1 MRFWKSEPLITIL
14 AATALLRILVIVLGW
29 QGLSDDPDAYDRIAQ
44 AMARTGTLGVAAED
58 GSVVPTA
65 FRPPLYPTLL
75 AIIRSV
81 MITVDDEFLDPAS
94 PRGQIVLR
102 QVVAVL
108 HLLLGLL
115 TVAATYFTAR
125 RWLTAPTMRTPP
137 NADAAE
143 APAVSDGSP
152 GPRADRAAVT
162 AAALAATFVAID
174 PILLQSSVRLMTE
187 TLATALA
194 AVALSLWPRLTDSL
208 AATARHPHQAGRTP
222 QLAFQALWLGVVLG
236 LAYLCRPTFIVW
248 SFLLIAYLIGWSV
261 ATRWRSIPA
270 TPSPAQILATAGVL
284 ALVGGTFLGGWTWRN
299 LRQFGHPIWATSHGG
314 YTLLLGN
321 NPPFFDYVRSGP
333 IGVAWDPSEFFRAWR
348 KRELADPRQQPFW
361 TDGPDSAAAIAAN
374 PNWADEQPPP
384 YDEVAQDRLAYE
396 TAKAAIRADF
406 SGFLKSCVWRWTR
419 LLGPMPQQPTPQAP
433 TSPTSAPDTVTAAA
447 PPVTPTGRLPS
458 AAIAAVTIYYS
469 GFTLLVLAG
478 IWRVGRRLLTPRYAA
493 AIALLLSLFAVHTF
507 YWSNLRM
514 RAPAVPALAIFAAIG
529 LSRNRLPDEAAPS
542 GSTNTSNT
550 PDTAN

>member
-1 MRFWKSEPLITIL
+1 LRFWKSEPLFAIL

-29 QGLSDDPDAYDRIAQ
+29 QGLRDDPDAYDRIAQ

-75 AIIRSV
+75 AIIRSM
-81 MITVDDEFLDPAS
+81 MITVDDEFLDPTS

-102 QVVAVL
+102 QVVAAL

-125 RWLTAPTMRTPP
+125 RWLTAPTARTPL
-137 NADAAE
+137 AGASD
-143 APAVSDGSP
+143 APAVSDGRP
-152 GPRADRAAVT
+152 ANRAAVA

-174 PILLQSSVRLMTE
+174 PILLQSSIRLMTE

-208 AATARHPHQAGRTP
+208 AVPTVNPQRTGRTR

-248 SFLLIAYLIGWSV
+248 SFLLIAYLIGWA
-261 ATRWRSIPA
+261 ATTRRRSQEA
-270 TPSPAQILATAGVL
+270 TPSPARILAAAGVL
-284 ALVGGTFLGGWTWRN
+284 ALVGGTFLGGWTLRN

-321 NPPFFDYVRSGP
+321 NPPFFDYIRGGP
-333 IGVAWDPSEFFRAWR
+333 IGVAWDPSEFFQAWR
-348 KRELADPRQQPFW
+348 RRELADPRQRPFW
-361 TDGPDSAAAIAAN
+361 TDGPGSAAAIAAN
-374 PNWADEQPPP
+374 PRWAEEQPPP

-396 TAKAAIRADF
+396 TAKAAIHADLP
-406 SGFLKSCVWRWTR
+406 GFLKACVWRWTR
-419 LLGPMPQQPTPQAP
+419 LLGPMPQQPTPQVP
-433 TSPTSAPDTVTAAA
+433 TSPTTANAVTAPVA
-447 PPVTPTGRLPS
+447 PSTSTGSLPTP
-458 AAIAAVTIYYS
+458 AIAVVTIYYS

-478 IWRVGRRLLTPRYAA
+478 IWRIGRRLFTPRYAA
-493 AIALLLSLFAVHTF
+493 AIALLLSLFAVHTI

-529 LSRNRLPDEAAPS
+529 LCRSRLPDETNAS
-542 GSTNTSNT
+542 GSAVKLSS
-550 PDTAN
+550 PDKAS

>member
-1 MRFWKSEPLITIL
+1 MRFWKSEPLVAIL

-29 QGLSDDPDAYDRIAQ
+29 QGLRDDPDAYDRIAQ

-65 FRPPLYPTLL
+65 FRPPLYPALL

-81 MITVDDEFLDPAS
+81 MITVDDDFLDPAS
-94 PRGQIVLR
+94 ERGQIVLR
-102 QVVAVL
+102 QAVAGL

-125 RWLTAPTMRTPP
+125 RWLTTPP
-137 NADAAE
+137 RTLLAGASD
-143 APAVSDGSP
+143 APAASA
-152 GPRADRAAVT
+152 GPRAMRAAVA

-208 AATARHPHQAGRTP
+208 AAPTGNSQRAGRIR

-248 SFLLIAYLIGWSV
+248 SFLLIAYLIGWAV
-261 ATRWRSIPA
+261 TARWRFQEA
-270 TPSPAQILATAGVL
+270 TPSPARILAAAGVL
-284 ALVGGTFLGGWTWRN
+284 ALVAGTFLGGWTYRN
-299 LRQFGHPIWATSHGG
+299 LRQLGHPIWATSHGG

-321 NPPFFDYVRSGP
+321 NPLFFDYVRGGP

-348 KRELADPRQQPFW
+348 QRELADPRQRPFW

-374 PNWADEQPPP
+374 PRWAEEQPSP

-396 TAKAAIRADF
+396 TAKAAILADF

-433 TSPTSAPDTVTAAA
+433 PPQSPVTTPNTVPAAA
-447 PPVTPTGRLPS
+447 PPGTPTGRLPS
-458 AAIAAVTIYYS
+458 AAIATVTIYYS

-478 IWRVGRRLLTPRYAA
+478 IWRIGRRLLTPRYAA
-493 AIALLLSLFAVHTF
+493 AVALLLSLFAVHTF

-529 LSRNRLPDEAAPS
+529 LCRSRLPDETAPS
-542 GSTNTSNT
+542 SSTDKSNS
-550 PDTAN
+550 PDTAI

>member
-1 MRFWKSEPLITIL
+1 MRFWKSEPLFAIL

-29 QGLSDDPDAYDRIAQ
+29 QGLRDDPDAYDRIAQ

-75 AIIRSV
+75 AIIRSM
-81 MITVDDEFLDPAS
+81 MITVDDEFLDPTS

-102 QVVAVL
+102 QVVAAL

-125 RWLTAPTMRTPP
+125 RWLTAPTARTPL
-137 NADAAE
+137 AGASD
-143 APAVSDGSP
+143 APAVSDGRP
-152 GPRADRAAVT
+152 ANRAAVA

-174 PILLQSSVRLMTE
+174 PILLQSSIRLMTE

-208 AATARHPHQAGRTP
+208 AVPTVNPQRTGRTR

-248 SFLLIAYLIGWSV
+248 SFLLIAYLIGWA
-261 ATRWRSIPA
+261 ATTRRRSQEA
-270 TPSPAQILATAGVL
+270 TPSPARILAAAGVL
-284 ALVGGTFLGGWTWRN
+284 ALVGGTFLGGWTLRN

-321 NPPFFDYVRSGP
+321 NPPFFDYIRGGP
-333 IGVAWDPSEFFRAWR
+333 IGVAWDPSEFFQAWR
-348 KRELADPRQQPFW
+348 RRELADPRQRPFW
-361 TDGPDSAAAIAAN
+361 TDGPGSAAAIAAN
-374 PNWADEQPPP
+374 PRWAEEQPPP

-396 TAKAAIRADF
+396 TAKAAIHADLP
-406 SGFLKSCVWRWTR
+406 GFLKACVWRWTR
-419 LLGPMPQQPTPQAP
+419 LLGPMPQQPTPQVP
-433 TSPTSAPDTVTAAA
+433 TSPTTANAVTAPVA
-447 PPVTPTGRLPS
+447 PSTSTGSLPTP
-458 AAIAAVTIYYS
+458 AIAVVTIYYS

-478 IWRVGRRLLTPRYAA
+478 IWRIGRRLFTPRYAA
-493 AIALLLSLFAVHTF
+493 AIALLLSLFAVHTI

-529 LSRNRLPDEAAPS
+529 LCRSRLPDETNAS
-542 GSTNTSNT
+542 GSAVKLSS
-550 PDTAN
+550 PDKAS

>member
-1 MRFWKSEPLITIL
+1 MAIL

-29 QGLSDDPDAYDRIAQ
+29 QGLRDDPDAYDRIAQ

-65 FRPPLYPTLL
+65 FRPPLYPALL
-75 AIIRSV
+75 AIIRSL

-94 PRGQIVLR
+94 DRGQIVLR
-102 QVVAVL
+102 QAVAVL

-125 RWLTAPTMRTPP
+125 RWLTTPTARTPLD
-137 NADAAE
+137 AD
-143 APAVSDGSP
+143 VSDDSTASD
-152 GPRADRAAVT
+152 GPRAQRAAVAT
-162 AAALAATFVAID
+162 AALAATFVAID

-208 AATARHPHQAGRTP
+208 AATAENPQRARRT
-222 QLAFQALWLGVVLG
+222 QQFAFQALWLGVVLG

-248 SFLLIAYLIGWSV
+248 SFLLIAYLIGW
-261 ATRWRSIPA
+261 ALTTRWRSQEA
-270 TPSPAQILATAGVL
+270 TLSPARILAAAGVL

-299 LRQFGHPIWATSHGG
+299 LRQFEHPIWATSHGG

-321 NPPFFDYVRSGP
+321 NPPFFDYVRGGP

-348 KRELADPRQQPFW
+348 RRELADPRQRPFW

-374 PNWADEQPPP
+374 PRWDEEQPPP
-384 YDEVAQDRLAYE
+384 NDEVAQDRLAYE

-433 TSPTSAPDTVTAAA
+433 APQAPATTPDSVPAAA
-447 PPVTPTGRLPS
+447 PPGTPTGRLPS
-458 AAIAAVTIYYS
+458 TAIAAVTIYYS

-478 IWRVGRRLLTPRYAA
+478 IWRIGRRLLTPRYAA

-529 LSRNRLPDEAAPS
+529 LCRSRLPDETAPS
-542 GSTNTSNT
+542 SSMDKSNS
-550 PDTAN
+550 PDTAI

>member
-1 MRFWKSEPLITIL
+1 MRFWKSEPLFAIL

-29 QGLSDDPDAYDRIAQ
+29 QGLRDDPDAYDRIAQ

-81 MITVDDEFLDPAS
+81 MIAVDDEFLDPAS

-102 QVVAVL
+102 QVVAAL

-125 RWLTAPTMRTPP
+125 RWLTAPTARTPL
-137 NADAAE
+137 AGASD
-143 APAVSDGSP
+143 APAVSDG
-152 GPRADRAAVT
+152 PRAQPAAVA

-208 AATARHPHQAGRTP
+208 EVPTANPQRTGRTR

-248 SFLLIAYLIGWSV
+248 SFLLVAYLIGWA
-261 ATRWRSIPA
+261 ATTRRRCQEA
-270 TPSPAQILATAGVL
+270 TPSPARILAAAGVL
-284 ALVGGTFLGGWTWRN
+284 ALVGGTFLGGWTLRN

-321 NPPFFDYVRSGP
+321 NPPFFDYIRGGP
-333 IGVAWDPSEFFRAWR
+333 IGVAWDPSEFFQAWR
-348 KRELADPRQQPFW
+348 RRELADPRQRPFW

-374 PNWADEQPPP
+374 PRWAEEQPPP

-396 TAKAAIRADF
+396 TAKAAIRADLP
-406 SGFLKSCVWRWTR
+406 GFLKACVWRWTR
-419 LLGPMPQQPTPQAP
+419 LLGPMPQQPTPQVP
-433 TSPTSAPDTVTAAA
+433 TSPTTANAVTAPVA
-447 PPVTPTGRLPS
+447 PSTSTGSLPTP
-458 AAIAAVTIYYS
+458 AIAVVTIYYS

-478 IWRVGRRLLTPRYAA
+478 IWRIGRRLFTPRYAA
-493 AIALLLSLFAVHTF
+493 AIALLLSLFAVHTI

-529 LSRNRLPDEAAPS
+529 LCRSRLPDETNAS
-542 GSTNTSNT
+542 GSAVKLSS
-550 PDTAN
+550 PDKAS

>member
-1 MRFWKSEPLITIL
+1 MRFWKSEPLFAIL

-29 QGLSDDPDAYDRIAQ
+29 QGLRDDPDAYDRIAQ

-75 AIIRSV
+75 AIIRSM
-81 MITVDDEFLDPAS
+81 MITVDDEFLDPTS

-102 QVVAVL
+102 QVVAAL

-125 RWLTAPTMRTPP
+125 RWLTAPTARTPL
-137 NADAAE
+137 AGASD
-143 APAVSDGSP
+143 APAVSAGR
-152 GPRADRAAVT
+152 RAQPAAVA

-174 PILLQSSVRLMTE
+174 PILLQSSIRLMTE

-208 AATARHPHQAGRTP
+208 AVPTVNPQRTGRTR

-248 SFLLIAYLIGWSV
+248 SFLLIAYLIGWA
-261 ATRWRSIPA
+261 ATTRRRSQEA
-270 TPSPAQILATAGVL
+270 TPSPARILAAAGVL
-284 ALVGGTFLGGWTWRN
+284 ALVGGTFLGGWTLRN

-321 NPPFFDYVRSGP
+321 NPPFFDYIRGGP
-333 IGVAWDPSEFFRAWR
+333 IGVAWDPSEFFQAWR
-348 KRELADPRQQPFW
+348 RRELADPRQRPFW
-361 TDGPDSAAAIAAN
+361 TDGPGSAAAIAAN
-374 PNWADEQPPP
+374 PRWAEEQPPP

-396 TAKAAIRADF
+396 TAKAAIHADLP
-406 SGFLKSCVWRWTR
+406 GFLKACVWRWTR
-419 LLGPMPQQPTPQAP
+419 LLGPMPQQPTPQVP
-433 TSPTSAPDTVTAAA
+433 TSPTTANAVTAPVA
-447 PPVTPTGRLPS
+447 PSTSTGSLPTP
-458 AAIAAVTIYYS
+458 AIAVVTIYYS

-478 IWRVGRRLLTPRYAA
+478 IWRIGRRLFTPRYAA
-493 AIALLLSLFAVHTF
+493 AIALLLSLFAVHTI

-529 LSRNRLPDEAAPS
+529 LCRSRLPDETNAS
-542 GSTNTSNT
+542 GSAVKLSS
-550 PDTAN
+550 PDKAS